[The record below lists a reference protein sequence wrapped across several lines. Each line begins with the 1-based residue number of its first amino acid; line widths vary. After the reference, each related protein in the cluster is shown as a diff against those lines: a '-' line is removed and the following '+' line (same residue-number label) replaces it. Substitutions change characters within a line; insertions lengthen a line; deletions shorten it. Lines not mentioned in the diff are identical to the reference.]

1 MLNSA
6 QIKHTFHSLT
16 NARNSFAVAWLITRL
31 RLGSDQHGVF
41 LQCVGAIDGT
51 HIEIVVS
58 HSAALINT
66 TEKRVTQLLCS
77 RLWTMH
83 AM

>member
-1 MLNSA
+1 MLDSA

-16 NARNSFAVAWLITRL
+16 NPRNSMANYSAQAGFRSTW
-31 RLGSDQHGVF
+31 SF